1 MRDAGGATASLRSG
15 VASRDYMWSEPTFK
29 AGPPNAV
36 VKIRMT
42 TPLYKQRHRRA
53 MRCLHNHAALA
64 STVAARLEDAGYL
77 VLRAERARLSSR
89 WGHADLIAIGHGRC
103 LFVLIGQT
111 RSCLTRR
118 QHFAENIRRA
128 GAELVILT
136 DPAGV
141 ERFKS
146 PARRAAETAA
156 TITAGRLRSDVA
168 ERTDRLGPGQAD
180 SVDTPTPPPSLVTR
194 PLNTVRH
201 LFGLPSRPAPDEK
214 GRAAPEQPA
223 PGTRIACRR
232 PS

>member
-1 MRDAGGATASLRSG
+1 
-15 VASRDYMWSEPTFK
+15 
-29 AGPPNAV
+29 
-36 VKIRMT
+36 
-42 TPLYKQRHRRA
+42 

-118 QHFAENIRRA
+118 QHFAENVRRA
-128 GAELVILT
+128 GAELAVLT
-136 DPAGV
+136 GPADV
-141 ERFKS
+141 ERLES

-156 TITAGRLRSDVA
+156 VTAAGRPRSNVA
-168 ERTDRLGPGQAD
+168 ERADQLESGQAD
-180 SVDTPTPPPSLVTR
+180 RVDTPTLPPSLVTR